1 MNDFIAVSTVQGQ
14 FAEGQVR
21 AFLEANGIPTRVRGE
36 TLRTTYG
43 ISIDGIGS
51 VEILV
56 PRDQA
61 DEARELLAKAERGE
75 FSLADEQDPDGSA
88 KAGHDVR
95 SRNTEAPN
103 HRD

>member
-1 MNDFIAVSTVQGQ
+1 MDQFIAVSTVQGQ

-36 TLRTTYG
+36 TLRTTHG

-56 PRDQA
+56 PRGQA
-61 DEARELLAKAERGE
+61 DEARESCSGRQKQGS
-75 FSLADEQDPDGSA
+75 SLCFPTRILPKSA
-88 KAGHDVR
+88 SCPR
-95 SRNTEAPN
+95 L
-103 HRD
+103 